1 MRALA
6 YEAHVA
12 IAFATPLVFVLAA
25 LWGIW
30 EYRHGKRL
38 SRWYD
43 RSLWALQVVLFIQVM
58 TGVVLLLAGRS
69 PGAGAHVVSGS
80 LVAVLPLL
88 VWIAARQSR
97 YISLYLG
104 LTCAVMAAF
113 GVQAITTGG

>member
-6 YEAHVA
+6 FESHVA

-25 LWGIW
+25 LWGVW
-30 EYRHGKRL
+30 EYRRGARL

-43 RSLWALQVVLFIQVM
+43 RSLWVLQVMLFIQVM
-58 TGVVLLLAGRS
+58 SGVVLLLAGRS
-69 PGAGAHVVSGS
+69 PGAGAHMVYGS

-88 VWIAARQSR
+88 VWAAARHSR

-104 LTCAVMAAF
+104 LTCAVMAAI